1 MPQSLKTVAYYRV
14 STDRQG
20 KSGYGLEAQRET
32 VRQFLSG
39 RGGWPPIKELT
50 EIESGRK
57 ADRPALQEALS
68 ACRAYGATLIV
79 AKLDRLAR
87 NRDFLVSLINSRID
101 VLFCD
106 LPEIPA
112 GAAGWFMLQQM
123 ALIAEMEARLI
134 SERTK
139 KALSAK
145 VARDGQWDRKA
156 KHHLKPGAGQTHA
169 SVAVTAKARQ
179 RANDLAPVV
188 REIQAAGITSL
199 RAIGAELGRRGIL
212 SPRGGAWTAEGVRN
226 LLAKTATISTVARI
240 GRLPVTPER

>member
-1 MPQSLKTVAYYRV
+1 MTQSLKTIAYYRV

-32 VRQFLSG
+32 VRQFLAG
-39 RGGWPPIKELT
+39 RGGWPPMKELT
-50 EIESGRK
+50 EVESGRK
-57 ADRPALQEALS
+57 VDRPALQEALS

-79 AKLDRLAR
+79 AKMDRLAR
-87 NRDFLVSLINSRID
+87 NRDFLASLIDSHVD

-106 LPEIPA
+106 MPEIPS
-112 GAAGWFMLQQM
+112 GTSGWFMLQQM

-156 KHHLKPGAGQTHA
+156 KHHLKPGIGQAAA
-169 SVAVTAKARQ
+169 SLAATAKATQ
-179 RANDLAPVV
+179 RAQDIAPVIL
-188 REIQAAGITSL
+188 EIQACGIISL
-199 RAIGAELGRRGIL
+199 RSIGAELGRRGIL
-212 SPRGGAWTAEGVRN
+212 SPRGGVWTPEGVRN
-226 LLAKTATISTVARI
+226 LLATVRQFH
-240 GRLPVTPER
+240 PQE